1 MVAVFLNLD
10 DSDPE
15 NGGLCVYPG
24 SHKLGPLPDHGVVQ
38 DGDAY
43 HWADP
48 TQYPIEGATP
58 VVAKRGEAVIF
69 SYLLLHGSYV
79 NNSLRTRRMFLA
91 QVRASVEC
99 GRVL

>member
-1 MVAVFLNLD
+1 MVAVFLHID

-24 SHKLGPLPDHGVVQ
+24 SHKLGPLEDFGTKV
-38 DGDAY
+38 DGGEGDF

-48 TQYPIEGATP
+48 NKYPVDGATP
-58 VVAKRGEAVIF
+58 VKAKRGEVVIF

-79 NNSLRTRRMFLA
+79 NNSERPRRMFLA
-91 QVRASVEC
+91 QVS
-99 GRVL
+99 